1 MIRIAENIPGY
12 RMEKNRM
19 NTKRIGIV
27 VKTDEK
33 AEKKAKELEQRLGS
47 LCCVIDVRHSK
58 SSNIPED
65 LMCLIVLGGDGTF
78 LSAARF
84 IEHRNIP
91 LMGVKFG
98 EVGFL
103 AETTEENLYKAVDLL
118 LEGKYMIQLRSRL
131 DIKVVR
137 DNQQVIDVDVLND
150 AVINKSALS
159 RLASCAVYIDS
170 TYLTTYR
177 ADGLIVGTPTGS
189 TAYSLAAGG
198 PVVHPSVPSIIL
210 TPICPF
216 TLTNRP
222 LIIPD
227 SAFIEI
233 RLEGSPENMVLT
245 LDGQEGFEMDP
256 GDRIFIKKSRNDIKM
271 ISFEE
276 QSYFKVLKTRLK
288 WSGGRS

>member
-1 MIRIAENIPGY
+1 MT
-12 RMEKNRM
+12 
-19 NTKRIGIV
+19 TKRIGLV
-27 VKTDEK
+27 VKNDDKAEEK
-33 AEKKAKELEQRLGS
+33 ARELEQRLGARCVVVDVQHS
-47 LCCVIDVRHSK
+47 TYSDIPDDLLC
-58 SSNIPED
+58 
-65 LMCLIVLGGDGTF
+65 MIVLGGDGTF

-84 IEHRNIP
+84 IEDKNIP

-103 AETTEENLYKAVDLL
+103 AETTEDRLHDAVTSVLG
-118 LEGKYMIQLRSRL
+118 GKYLIQRRSRL
-131 DIKVVR
+131 DVKVIR
-137 DNQQVIDVDVLND
+137 NTRQIIDVNVLND

-159 RLASCAVYIDS
+159 RLASCAVYLDS

-177 ADGLIVGTPTGS
+177 ADGLIVATPTGS

-198 PVVHPSVPSIIL
+198 PVVHPAVPSIVL

-227 SAFIEI
+227 STEIEI
-233 RLEGSPENMVLT
+233 RLEGSPEDIVLT

-256 GDRIFIKKSRNDIKM
+256 GDKIFIKKSCHDIQM
-271 ISFEE
+271 ISFEN

>member
-1 MIRIAENIPGY
+1 MD
-12 RMEKNRM
+12 K
-19 NTKRIGIV
+19 KRIGLVI
-27 VKTDEK
+27 KNDDK
-33 AEKKAKELEQRLGS
+33 AEKKAEELKANLGNN
-47 LCCVIDVRHSK
+47 CAVIDVQNSQ
-58 SSNIPED
+58 SSDIPDD
-65 LMCLIVLGGDGTF
+65 LLCMVILGGDGTF
-78 LSAARF
+78 LSVARF
-84 IEHRNIP
+84 IENRDIP

-103 AETTEENLYKAVDLL
+103 AETTEDNLSAAINTV
-118 LEGKYMIQLRSRL
+118 LEGNYVIKKRSRL
-131 DIKVVR
+131 DIKVIR
-137 DNQQVIDVDVLND
+137 DKELIIDVDVLND

-177 ADGLIVGTPTGS
+177 ADGLIMATPTGS

-198 PVVHPSVPSIIL
+198 PVVHPAVPSIIL

-227 SAFIEI
+227 STKIEI
-233 RLEGSPENMVLT
+233 NLEGSPEDIILT
-245 LDGQEGFEMDP
+245 LDGQEGVEMDP
-256 GDRIFIKKSRNDIKM
+256 GDKIFVKKSRNDVKM
-271 ISFEE
+271 ISFED
-276 QSYFKVLKTRLK
+276 QSYFKILKTRLK

>member
-1 MIRIAENIPGY
+1 M
-12 RMEKNRM
+12 
-19 NTKRIGIV
+19 KRIGLV
-27 VKTDEK
+27 VKNDEK
-33 AEKKAKELEQRLGS
+33 AEKKAEELEKRFGNQ
-47 LCCVIDVRHSK
+47 CVIIDVCNSK
-58 SSNIPED
+58 SSDIPGD

-103 AETTEENLYKAVDLL
+103 AETTEENLSKAIDLL

-137 DNQQVIDVDVLND
+137 NSRQVIDVDVLND

-198 PVVHPSVPSIIL
+198 PVVHPAVPSIIL

-227 SAFIEI
+227 SALIEI

-271 ISFEE
+271 ISFED

>member
-1 MIRIAENIPGY
+1 MSA
-12 RMEKNRM
+12 
-19 NTKRIGIV
+19 KRIGLVI
-27 VKTDEK
+27 KNDEK
-33 AEKKAKELEQRLGS
+33 AEKKALEIEKKLGNQ
-47 LCCVIDVRHSK
+47 CVVIDIQHSE
-58 SSNIPED
+58 STAIPD
-65 LMCLIVLGGDGTF
+65 NLLCIIVLGGDGTF

-84 IEHRNIP
+84 IENREIP

-103 AETTEENLYKAVDLL
+103 AETTEENLYEAITALVQGRFLVQK
-118 LEGKYMIQLRSRL
+118 RTRL
-131 DIKVVR
+131 NIKVMRNSEQIV
-137 DNQQVIDVDVLND
+137 DVDVLND

-159 RLASCAVYIDS
+159 RLASCAVFLDS
-170 TYLTTYR
+170 NYLTTYR

-198 PVVHPSVPSIIL
+198 PVVHPSVSSIIL

-227 SAFIEI
+227 TTQIEI
-233 RLEGSPENMVLT
+233 RLEGSPEDMILT

-256 GDRIFIKKSRNDIKM
+256 GDKIFIKKSRNDIQM
-271 ISFEE
+271 ISFED
-276 QSYFKVLKTRLK
+276 QSYYKVLKTRLH

>member
-1 MIRIAENIPGY
+1 
-12 RMEKNRM
+12 M
-19 NTKRIGIV
+19 NKKRIGLVI
-27 VKTDEK
+27 KNDDK
-33 AEKKAKELEQRLGS
+33 AEKKARELENRLGKQ
-47 LCCVIDVRHSK
+47 CVVIDVQHSK
-58 SSNIPED
+58 SRDIPQD
-65 LMCLIVLGGDGTF
+65 LLCMIVLGGDGTF

-84 IEHRNIP
+84 IENRDIP

-103 AETTEENLYKAVDLL
+103 AETTEESLSEAVTSM
-118 LEGKYMIQLRSRL
+118 LEGKYLIQKRSRL
-131 DIKVVR
+131 DIKVIR
-137 DNQQVIDVDVLND
+137 GNEQIIDVDVLND

-159 RLASCAVYIDS
+159 RLASCAVYLDS

-177 ADGLIVGTPTGS
+177 ADGLIVATPTGS

-198 PVVHPSVPSIIL
+198 PVVHPAVPSIIL

-227 SAFIEI
+227 STKVEI
-233 RLEGSPENMVLT
+233 RLEGSPEDMILT

-256 GDRIFIKKSRNDIKM
+256 GDKIFIKKSRNDIKM